1 MLAGVALLAVL
12 DGTILSVTPD
22 LAREVFALAI
32 TVVVGAFIV
41 AVWRS
46 NSKLE
51 KEAAAVPEKG
61 AQGK

>member
-1 MLAGVALLAVL
+1 
-12 DGTILSVTPD
+12 
-22 LAREVFALAI
+22 VFALAI